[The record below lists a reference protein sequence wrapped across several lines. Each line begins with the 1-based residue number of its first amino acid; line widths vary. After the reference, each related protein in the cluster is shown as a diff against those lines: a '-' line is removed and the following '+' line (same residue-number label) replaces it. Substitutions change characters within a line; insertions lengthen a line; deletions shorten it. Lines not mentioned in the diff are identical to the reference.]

1 MSEAPE
7 DLRYT
12 ESHEWVKTLEDGTVE
27 IGVTDHAQQALGD
40 LVFVDLPEVG
50 NTYAT
55 GEECAVVESVKAASD
70 MFCPVG
76 GKVVAVNELLSDAP
90 ETINHDPY
98 GEGWI
103 FRVEPEVPFDQSSML
118 DADAYL
124 QQAEAAED

>member
-12 ESHEWVKTLEDGTVE
+12 ESHEWLRTLEDGTVE

-50 NTYAT
+50 NSYAS

-70 MFCPVG
+70 MYCPVG
-76 GKVVAVNELLSDAP
+76 GTVVAVNELLSDAP
-90 ETINHDPY
+90 ETINQDPY
-98 GEGWI
+98 VEGWI
-103 FRVEPEVPFDQSSML
+103 FRVQPDEPFDPSGTL

-124 QQAEAAED
+124 QHAESGED